1 MGHPVP
7 RENSKEA
14 NPKVR
19 DLEKQLKDNLGKW
32 NAERE
37 RLVMQIQRLEESA
50 RQWDTERR
58 RLNEHAGQLQQAFVQ
73 ASAKIQTL
81 EVAAREPSSSEL
93 KLEELKNQNA
103 EVEQKLEAAQSRW
116 DVERRDMHSQIERLQ
131 QQLQRT
137 TDTSGRVSKEV
148 VDQLRQQYEQRLH
161 ETTQQKTQL
170 AKELE
175 SVNVLLEVE
184 RTRLS
189 TGHAPSNGN
198 GAGLSSETINAEI
211 ARVETQLSQ
220 IMAIIDDP
228 ETELATVIRKNV
240 EKAELDS
247 YLKGILFSLG
257 KTHK

>member
-1 MGHPVP
+1 MAFRGVDFYRIDDLLTDEERIVRDTVRRFIDERVMGHPVP
-7 RENSKEA
+7 KENSKEA

-103 EVEQKLEAAQSRW
+103 EVEQQLEAAQSRW
-116 DVERRDMHSQIERLQ
+116 DAERRDMKSARDMSVRRISVEM
-131 QQLQRT
+131 
-137 TDTSGRVSKEV
+137 
-148 VDQLRQQYEQRLH
+148 
-161 ETTQQKTQL
+161 TQSSSLSTMSAISNL
-170 AKELE
+170 STPEH
-175 SVNVLLEVE
+175 
-184 RTRLS
+184 RLS
-189 TGHAPSNGN
+189 NSCVMQYCKWRRFCNRWKSGFPS
-198 GAGLSSETINAEI
+198 
-211 ARVETQLSQ
+211 
-220 IMAIIDDP
+220 P
-228 ETELATVIRKNV
+228 P
-240 EKAELDS
+240 
-247 YLKGILFSLG
+247 
-257 KTHK
+257 